1 MGLYDALG
9 VSASGLAAQ
18 RMRVEALTENIANS
32 ETTRTPQGGPYQRRR
47 VIFESAP
54 AGAAFGT
61 MLSQARSRID
71 GGSLEGVRVARIE
84 FEAGEPERRFEPEHP
99 DADAEGYVSYP
110 GFNPVEDMVD
120 LTASVRS
127 YQANLAVIDAVRQM
141 INATI
146 DVAR

>member
-9 VSASGLAAQ
+9 VGASGLSAQ
-18 RMRVEALTENIANS
+18 RLRVEALAENIANS
-32 ETTRTPQGGPYQRRR
+32 ETTRTPQGGPYRRR
-47 VIFESAP
+47 QVVFESAP
-54 AGAAFGT
+54 ASGAFGVA
-61 MLSQARSRID
+61 LSQATSRFD
-71 GGSLEGVRVARIE
+71 GQALEGVRVARVE
-84 FEAGEPERRFEPEHP
+84 FEGTEPERRYEPDHP
-99 DADAEGYVSYP
+99 DADGDGYVMYP

-120 LTASVRS
+120 MTASVRS